1 MNPIYASVHASLVH
15 ATRSVL
21 RHRRRTGIA
30 ASAIAF
36 GVVALILASAF
47 IEWIFWATREGTIQ
61 QGLGHIHV
69 ARKGF
74 HEHGM
79 SDPGRF
85 RLSGQSEVLAALLTS
100 PRVRTVAPRIA
111 YSGLISNGDVTL
123 SFLGEAVDPEK
134 EKNFGSVSII
144 VQGEELSPQDR
155 TGIIVGQGLAA
166 NLGAKV
172 GDTVVLLANTP
183 SGSVNAIEVK
193 VRGLFAT
200 VSKAYDD
207 SAIRAPTFVAQTLLR
222 VEGAHRWVVVLRDT
236 ADTPAALAELRSRF
250 ADHDLEFVPWYDLA
264 DFYNKTVQLLSRQM
278 GFMHGIIGLLIVLTI
293 ANSMMMSVLERT
305 SEIGTSMALG
315 TPRRGIL
322 AQFVGEGLMLG
333 LVGGL
338 AGLFLG
344 IGLAA
349 VISAVGIPMP
359 PPPGQT
365 QSYRAGMI
373 VTTPAV
379 FHAFALAAVSALV
392 AALYPAWKASRIG
405 IVDALRHGR

>member
-1 MNPIYASVHASLVH
+1 MSLINVSIRASVAHA
-15 ATRSVL
+15 ARSVL
-21 RHRRRTGIA
+21 RHRRRTLIA
-30 ASAIAF
+30 AGAVAF
-36 GVVALILASAF
+36 GVVALVLAGAF

-79 SDPGRF
+79 ADPRRF
-85 RLSGQSEVLAALLTS
+85 LLPGQSEVLAALLAS
-100 PRVRTVAPRIA
+100 PRVRTVAPRLSH
-111 YSGLISNGDVTL
+111 SGLISKGDTTL
-123 SFLGEAVDPEK
+123 SFLGEAVDPDREQ
-134 EKNFGSVSII
+134 NFGSVSII
-144 VQGEELSPQDR
+144 VRGENLSPEDR
-155 TGIIVGQGLAA
+155 TGIIIGQGLAA

-172 GDTVVLLANTP
+172 GDTLVLLANTP
-183 SGSVNAIEVK
+183 GGGVHAIEVK

-207 SAIRAPTFVAQTLLR
+207 SAIRVPSFVAQTLLR
-222 VEGAHRWVVVLRDT
+222 VDGAHRWVVVLRDT
-236 ADTPAALAELRSRF
+236 ADTSAALAEFRGRF
-250 ADHDLEFVPWYDLA
+250 AGQDLEFVPWYELA

-293 ANSMMMSVLERT
+293 VNSMMMSVLERT

-322 AQFVGEGLMLG
+322 AQFMTEGLMLG

-338 AGLFLG
+338 AGLLLG
-344 IGLAA
+344 IGLAGL
-349 VISAVGIPMP
+349 ISAVGIPMP

-365 QSYRAGMI
+365 HGYRAGMI
-373 VTTPAV
+373 VTAPSV
-379 FHAFALAAVSALV
+379 LQAFALAALSALI